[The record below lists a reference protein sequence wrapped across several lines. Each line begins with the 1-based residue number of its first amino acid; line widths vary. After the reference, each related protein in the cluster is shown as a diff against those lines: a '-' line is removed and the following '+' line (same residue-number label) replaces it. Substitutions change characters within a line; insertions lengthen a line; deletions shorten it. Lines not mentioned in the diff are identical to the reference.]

1 MQIFRIFL
9 LVFCF
14 ASGESIFA
22 QTNDSDGVII
32 ADKIVAVAET
42 IPAFSY
48 HGKGISE
55 FIVDNLNYPKSA
67 IKNGIEA
74 KIIVDFVVDTLGR
87 VSNVISK
94 DDGNARLQALVDEAI
109 RVLKLSSTYWSSG
122 YSNGKKVRMRMRIP
136 ITFKLE

>member
-1 MQIFRIFL
+1 MQIFRLFL
-9 LVFCF
+9 LVFCL
-14 ASGESIFA
+14 ASSASLFA
-22 QTNDSDGVII
+22 QANDSAGVIK
-32 ADKIVAVAET
+32 DERIVAVAET

-48 HGKGISE
+48 NGKDISQ

-67 IKNGIEA
+67 IKNGIQA

-87 VSNVISK
+87 VSNVMSK

-136 ITFKLE
+136 IAFTLE